1 MSHTITCAQPFTR
14 LKLLTLKSLIDIHS
28 HINFQKILRPGH
40 SYSTAPAENA
50 PANPH
55 NKDASIEVY
64 MSSLEEKLMKIEKP
78 KDKYNNLTS
87 KERQALLGLK
97 NDKNIVI
104 KGADE
109 GSVVVVR
116 DMEDYIKEAEK

>member
-55 NKDASIEVY
+55 NKDAATEVY
-64 MSSLEEKLMKIEKP
+64 MSSFKEKLMKIEIP
-78 KDKYNNLTS
+78 KDKYNNFTS
-87 KERQALLGLK
+87 KERIRK
-97 NDKNIVI
+97 T
-104 KGADE
+104 
-109 GSVVVVR
+109 
-116 DMEDYIKEAEK
+116 IKEY